1 MLHRLCS
8 RLSKTAFS
16 SPTKKHSLESFSFIS
31 GTLANLESCVAS
43 LKGNSLS
50 VSLTWQGNFVG
61 QASLLTSVF
70 GGQKKINNLSSFFQ
84 RGEIFK
90 IKSIDA
96 FVKPELYKLE
106 DLLGTEIKGNFYAK
120 QLRLAPNGDD
130 PDFVFEVEA
139 ILKKRKVRGV
149 EEILVKY
156 LYYPGKKKTSKFDR
170 LNLIG

>member
-1 MLHRLCS
+1 MEDKKKSIISLH
-8 RLSKTAFS
+8 
-16 SPTKKHSLESFSFIS
+16 
-31 GTLANLESCVAS
+31 
-43 LKGNSLS
+43 
-50 VSLTWQGNFVG
+50 
-61 QASLLTSVF
+61 
-70 GGQKKINNLSSFFQ
+70 FFQ

-149 EEILVKY
+149 EQILVKY
-156 LYYPGKKKTSKFDR
+156 LYYPGKNITFETLLSIRLRLCYLFSSSVCSVSDKFNQWIPKSQLVVD
-170 LNLIG
+170 NSTDD

>member
-1 MLHRLCS
+1 MEDKEKSIFSLH
-8 RLSKTAFS
+8 
-16 SPTKKHSLESFSFIS
+16 
-31 GTLANLESCVAS
+31 
-43 LKGNSLS
+43 
-50 VSLTWQGNFVG
+50 
-61 QASLLTSVF
+61 
-70 GGQKKINNLSSFFQ
+70 FFQ

-139 ILKKRKVRGV
+139 ILKTRKVRGV
-149 EEILVKY
+149 EQILVKY
-156 LYYPGKKKTSKFDR
+156 LYYPGKNITFETLLSKSDYVTFFHPPFVLFQINSISGFQR
-170 LNLIG
+170 ASSLLTIPPMTKNVHCSLYNYSKSNKNNIS

>member
-1 MLHRLCS
+1 LEDKEKSIISLH
-8 RLSKTAFS
+8 
-16 SPTKKHSLESFSFIS
+16 
-31 GTLANLESCVAS
+31 
-43 LKGNSLS
+43 
-50 VSLTWQGNFVG
+50 
-61 QASLLTSVF
+61 
-70 GGQKKINNLSSFFQ
+70 FFQ

-149 EEILVKY
+149 EQILVKY
-156 LYYPGKKKTSKFDR
+156 LYYPGKSITFGTLLS
-170 LNLIG
+170 NLIMLPFFIVRLVCFR